1 MSAFCVLPPLYS
13 VFFLIIHHHGAH
25 RNETP
30 VDRLCQAGVD
40 FKNGRTWPTAQHGV
54 QHVWDIVSWLARA
67 LPPNS
72 CLFLQYRI
80 YLGLLAQVP
89 GPVKEAVPAEAEA
102 EAEARSEDSD
112 IDDDD
117 DAESSGDQDEVNRLE
132 SFLNDPELSMKIFF
146 SSYFREKGLIW

>member
-1 MSAFCVLPPLYS
+1 MRFFFAFGPTLCFS
-13 VFFLIIHHHGAH
+13 FFFSFRVDLLN

-54 QHVWDIVSWLARA
+54 QHVWDIVSWSLLQTWAF
-67 LPPNS
+67 PSNS
-72 CLFLQYRI
+72 SLQYRI
-80 YLGLLAQVP
+80 YIGLLQQVP

-102 EAEARSEDSD
+102 DARSEDSD
-112 IDDDD
+112 IDDD